1 MAKFREF
8 LRKFLLA
15 DTDYLVGHDADGRY
29 IRISRADL
37 AASVAA
43 NTTAPTLTVQYS
55 ANRSN
60 WVDSYAEGCHYM
72 RIKVGSGAWSGAIP
86 LCVSAYDVWKQQGNS
101 GTEEDFIASLQG
113 PAGAPADLSGVAI
126 QDIEGYAEFLQQVN
140 AEVVNAKNA
149 IVDEVTDAVGTAMAA
164 ALASKLDKDLSNL
177 DNATYMG
184 NGAYIPIMTRS
195 GMVKVS
201 VEDLSAYIGVKSRV
215 DNSSIET
222 AIKSQRTTVAVST
235 QPDGSTQTFTLSS
248 PYTLGT
254 SAVYLNGNRL
264 YAGRDYTE
272 VNAYTIEFIGWKPE
286 STDTILFEAI
296 PLSVSN
302 PNAIIDTDHD
312 EQ

>member
-1 MAKFREF
+1 M
-8 LRKFLLA
+8 RKYLLA

-55 ANRSN
+55 ANGSS
-60 WVDSYAEGCHYM
+60 WHSSYSSGDNCV
-72 RIKVGSGAWSGAIP
+72 RIKAGSGAWNGPVP
-86 LCVSAYDVWKQQGNS
+86 LCVSAYDVWKQQGNR
-101 GTEEDFIASLQG
+101 GTEEEFIASLQG
-113 PAGAPADLSGVAI
+113 PAGAPADLSGVTI
-126 QDIEGYAEFLQQVN
+126 QNIEGYAEFLQQVH
-140 AEVVNAKNA
+140 AEVTNAKNA
-149 IVDEVTDAVGTAMAA
+149 LVAEVTEAVHAAMADS
-164 ALASKLDKDLSNL
+164 LANKLNKDLSNL
-177 DNATYMG
+177 NMATYMG
-184 NGAYIPIMTRS
+184 DGSYIPVLTPS

-201 VEDLSAYIGVKSRV
+201 TEDLAAYIGIKSRV
-215 DNSSIET
+215 ENSSIET
-222 AIKSQRTTVAVST
+222 AIKSQRQTMAVST
-235 QPDGSTQTFTLSS
+235 TPDGSVTTFALSS

-272 VNAYTIEFIGWKPE
+272 VNAYTIEFIGWTPE

-302 PNAIIDTDHD
+302 PNQGYTEHD

>member
-8 LRKFLLA
+8 LRKYLLA

-43 NTTAPTLTVQYS
+43 IAAVQTLAVQYS
-55 ANRSN
+55 ANGES
-60 WVDSYAEGCHYM
+60 WHDSYTAGDHYT
-72 RIKVGSGAWSGAIP
+72 RIKAGSGAWSAAIP
-86 LCVSAYDVWKQQGNS
+86 LCVSAYDIWRRQGNS
-101 GTEEDFIASLQG
+101 GSEDDFIASLQG
-113 PAGAPADLSGVAI
+113 PAGAPADLSGVTI
-126 QDIEGYAEFLQQVN
+126 QNIEGYAEFLQQVH
-140 AEVVNAKNA
+140 AEVANAKNA

-177 DNATYMG
+177 DAVTYMG
-184 NGAYIPIMTRS
+184 NGAYIPIMTKS

-201 VEDLSAYIGVKSRV
+201 AEDLSAYIGVKSRV

-222 AIKSQRTTVAVST
+222 AIKSQRQTMAVST
-235 QPDGSTQTFTLSS
+235 TPNGSTTTFALSS

-272 VNAYTIEFIGWKPE
+272 VNAYTIEFIGWTPE
-286 STDTILFEAI
+286 ATDTILFEAI

-302 PNAIIDTDHD
+302 PNQGYTEHD
-312 EQ
+312 DQ